1 LQAAIPEEAV
11 EPVNAAE
18 HRPLYRKRERIYP
31 KIPRGRYRSLK
42 WAAMVIL
49 LAVYYL
55 LPWVRWGRGLNA
67 PEQAVLVLI
76 MVFSVSGLVVFYV
89 GLIVTLPLIGHA
101 SYHAYRD
108 MVLDD

>member
-1 LQAAIPEEAV
+1 MTERSAEELQAAIPEEAV

-55 LPWVRWGRGLNA
+55 LPWVRW
-67 PEQAVLVLI
+67 LI